1 MQLRADTLTLKLTA
15 DWQSLIAGIVK
26 LERMRMHVLGRALK
40 MRLLAIARNAG
51 MEGLNVT
58 ALIEQISEGTDHY
71 PTPGVNT
78 EKLAVIA

>member
-40 MRLLAIARNAG
+40 MRLIAIARSAG
-51 MEGLNVT
+51 MEGPNVI
-58 ALIEQISEGTDHY
+58 ALIEQISEATDHY
-71 PTPGVNT
+71 PVPGMNS
-78 EKLAVIA
+78 EKLAVIG